1 MRRSRASLVAALLA
15 LALAFAGLIAL
26 GAWQMRRRAWKLDLI
41 ARVDARV
48 HAAPVAAPGPAEWPA
63 LTRER
68 DEYRRVSV
76 RGRFLAGRETPVQAV
91 TALGPGFWLMA
102 PLATDRGLVV
112 LVNRGFIPTGLPLP
126 SGERVGERGSPAQPG
141 VGPRRLHPLT
151 QPSPQG
157 ERAFRI
163 TGLLRL
169 TEPGGAFLRSNDPA
183 ADRWYSRDV
192 AAIAAARKLG
202 NTAPYF
208 IDADAA
214 PAPGAIPIGGLTV
227 IAFPNNHLVYAL
239 TWYGL
244 ALMTAGAAG
253 ALLRGELRSR
263 SG

>member
-1 MRRSRASLVAALLA
+1 MRRPFARRLGG
-15 LALAFAGLIAL
+15 AGLAGAGLAAAFVAL
-26 GAWQMRRRAWKLDLI
+26 VLLGNWQMRRRAWKLDLI
-41 ARVDARV
+41 ARVAARV

-76 RGRFLAGRETPVQAV
+76 RGRFLAGRETPAQAV

-102 PLATDRGLVV
+102 PLATDRGFTV
-112 LVNRGFIPTGLPLP
+112 LVNRGFVPAAALEG
-126 SGERVGERGSPAQPG
+126 GSPARPG
-141 VGPRRLHPLT
+141 AGPRRSYPLA
-151 QPSPQG
+151 QSAPQG
-157 ERAFRI
+157 EKAFRI

-202 NTAPYF
+202 VTAPYF
-208 IDADAA
+208 IDADAT
-214 PAPGAIPIGGLTV
+214 PNPGGPPIGGLTV
-227 IAFPNNHLVYAL
+227 IAFPNDHLGYAL

-253 ALLRGELRSR
+253 VLLRHEAGPRR
-263 SG
+263 GRC